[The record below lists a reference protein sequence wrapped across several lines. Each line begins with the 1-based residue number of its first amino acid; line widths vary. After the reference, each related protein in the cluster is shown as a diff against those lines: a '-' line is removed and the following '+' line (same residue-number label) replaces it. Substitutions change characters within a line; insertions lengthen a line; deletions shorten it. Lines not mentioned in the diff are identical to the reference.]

1 MDINIITDLLYL
13 ESWDELE
20 TALGKLENQKT
31 VTLYKVAA
39 YAAAGEFD
47 AAFGEASKTGDAVD
61 KRHIL
66 SSAGELLIHIR
77 DYTSA
82 SVLLREAAKGSPDAM
97 SLESRAGV
105 LSRTVPFEEIVYDPN
120 DPEALVKKFYTALYM
135 SGGSDFEGLKEIMT
149 ADLFSRAVN
158 RDNNNNF
165 HSEWWS
171 LRNESISAG
180 LSMKVILDLMLS
192 DIKFQTRKDADGGY
206 HLKLIQ
212 TGLGTNLDS
221 NFYIKKAG
229 SDLKIAAT
237 DSFRASIGSVVLE
250 YLDSGKLGSA
260 SDWLDWF
267 IKDYSSFAREGD
279 EPLYGH
285 PIQGFWKKRG
295 NDKSNIKAMELAAV
309 SVLATDKIL
318 FSKAVSVMESS
329 LVMDDNI
336 FTSDKFYYALYFAYQ
351 TGENFEGQYK
361 TASWLYD
368 KYPESDF
375 AWSVLLRALF
385 DLGRFNELDTLALER
400 LQEDDEDDTAIDML
414 INSYFARLDFDSVD
428 RIFQDLKVKNRLTA
442 RLYNAVA
449 WMYLFKPVVDEKAL
463 EYARKAVN
471 MSNNNNTAIL
481 HTLAAMYA
489 EFGRC
494 EEARNTLNRVMV
506 LSGSSQPS
514 SDDWYVLGRIAEEY
528 GMLESA
534 LFYYKK
540 VEKPQSISSQY
551 DSSYTLALRRIVGL
565 AKDE

>member
-1 MDINIITDLLYL
+1 
-13 ESWDELE
+13 
-20 TALGKLENQKT
+20 
-31 VTLYKVAA
+31 
-39 YAAAGEFD
+39 
-47 AAFGEASKTGDAVD
+47 
-61 KRHIL
+61 
-66 SSAGELLIHIR
+66 
-77 DYTSA
+77 
-82 SVLLREAAKGSPDAM
+82 VLLREAAKGSPDAM

-135 SGGSDFEGLKEIMT
+135 SNGSDFKDLKEIMT
-149 ADLFSRAVN
+149 TDLFDRAVD
-158 RDNNNNF
+158 RDNNNNC

-221 NFYIKKAG
+221 NFYIKKTG
-229 SDLKIAAT
+229 SDLKLAAT
-237 DSFRASIGSVVLE
+237 KSFRAAIGSVVLE
-250 YLDSGKLGSA
+250 YLDFGKLRSA

-295 NDKSNIKAMELAAV
+295 NDKSNIKAMKLAAV
-309 SVLATDKIL
+309 SVLATDKML

-336 FTSDKFYYALYFAYQ
+336 FTPDKFYYALYFAYQ

-385 DLGRFNELDTLALER
+385 DLGRFDELDTLALER

-414 INSYFARLDFDSVD
+414 INSYFSRLDFDSVD

-449 WMYLFKPVVDEKAL
+449 WMYLFKPVVDEEAL

-528 GMLESA
+528 GMLRSA

-551 DSSYTLALRRIVGL
+551 DSSYTLALRRIEGL